1 MPITLSSVRDQLERQ
16 LFDTANLTWPADV
29 LDEAL
34 RAALADLSTMAYG
47 IPLTLQDLDGA
58 LLTTFEEHD
67 LACLVAGGAAYS
79 LRFRLTR
86 KFEEAIPSTETPLD
100 LAQWAKDAMDH
111 FQSLLTLVRL
121 RKFHQSLNQPYAG
134 WTWEEGSDFS

>member
-1 MPITLSSVRDQLERQ
+1 MSITLSSVRDQLERQ

-34 RAALADLSTMAYG
+34 RAALADLSTSYG
-47 IPLTLQDLDGA
+47 TPLTLQDLDGA

-67 LACLVAGGAAYS
+67 LACLVAGGSAYC

-100 LAQWAKDAMDH
+100 LAQWATDAMAH

-121 RKFHQSLNQPYAG
+121 RKFQQNLDQPYAG